1 MLVCSLPRKSLTC
14 NRSDTFTMHT
24 SHVHSTDRLLG
35 TKWKHTLSCIC
46 DFETIHNR
54 TRTKIGWKIAVHLL
68 FFIPISRSHDVFF
81 ASVPFNLAFSEAK
94 KKANIKQWKLNY
106 IISSICCQFST
117 AAYFTLKCSLSVSPN
132 STLNTKIF
140 LYTCMVFLNF

>member
-14 NRSDTFTMHT
+14 NISDTFTMHS
-24 SHVHSTDRLLG
+24 SHVHGIDRLLG
-35 TKWKHTLSCIC
+35 TKWKHTLSCFC

-68 FFIPISRSHDVFF
+68 FFIPISRSHNFCCCF
-81 ASVPFNLAFSEAK
+81 SSFYLAFSEAK
-94 KKANIKQWKLNY
+94 KKANIKQWKLY
-106 IISSICCQFST
+106 HQFCCQFST
-117 AAYFTLKCSLSVSPN
+117 AAYFTLNLSLSVSPN

-140 LYTCMVFLNF
+140 LYTCMVF